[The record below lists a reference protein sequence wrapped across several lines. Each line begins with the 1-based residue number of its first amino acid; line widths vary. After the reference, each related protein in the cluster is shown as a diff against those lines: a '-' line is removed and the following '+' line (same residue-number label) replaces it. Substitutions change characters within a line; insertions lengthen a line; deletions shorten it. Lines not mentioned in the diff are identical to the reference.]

1 MNKKK
6 IGYNIVKIV
15 IALAMIATILPSVF
29 TRISNENRN
38 NSVVVSLLYNDI
50 RMKLS
55 EADLDSE
62 LRKYKRAGVTTMT
75 VQEEDLN
82 ALINSGTIT
91 CIKYNVLKHKYD
103 DESED
108 MIKQIDGLKNINND
122 SYILVTKRDES
133 KQFLSE
139 WIPKKYTDDE
149 YYVCETALG
158 ADMYVLYDGLA
169 YPYQISVGYKE
180 SELAYIKSLGF
191 EISLDTRINNY
202 SNLDYLDEY
211 DRLIK
216 KYDVKFL
223 AIRDNARHLKD
234 ETEAKANYMGISKLI
249 QDNDLTLVLTEDWAT
264 QLGNEEPMGYDY
276 IFKHNMN
283 RVIRSYETFVVQPD
297 PTEYMFRYQQC
308 FNSTIDRS
316 IRFINATQ
324 IVQATG
330 TYLDHSK
337 LTQKAIKEYV
347 DKMKSLGFNTETYD
361 FRYDYEV
368 NRPRTSAAA
377 LVLIGLMLLTMVEWL
392 MGRTFRPLTIIA
404 AVCCVLGA
412 AVTFFLPQ
420 SLLQYYPSL
429 FAVVSPCF
437 CLTAVFKFAEK
448 TVNKLG
454 KFPFFAGVM
463 LLSLVLLVICGTMQ
477 GGLLSGIDYYVNYSI
492 FHGTKATLYAPVV
505 YSMVAYYMLFVK
517 RFDVIKENVMKWLN
531 VNIIEDV
538 KRFMVSDIKVY
549 WVLIAAAFFLVVRIY
564 IRRSGNVNVISGLET
579 FIRNSITEQ
588 FTARPRMKEFVAW
601 PCLMLFAYYLKV
613 RPIKLVSFAF
623 GVGGSIVFASIINS
637 FCHVFTHMSIIY
649 SRVFIGAF
657 LSIFTC
663 IFAYILNIFAIRLV
677 EWVIRMEKKI
687 FSELKGKGIE
697 IFGK

>member
-1 MNKKK
+1 MSKKRVA
-6 IGYNIVKIV
+6 YDIVKAIV
-15 IALAMIATILPSVF
+15 ALAMIAIILPSVF

-55 EADLDSE
+55 DADLDKE
-62 LRKYKRAGVTTMT
+62 LRKYRKAGVTTIT
-75 VQEEDLN
+75 IQEEDLN
-82 ALINSGTIT
+82 SLINSGTIT

-108 MIKQIDGLKNINND
+108 MIKQIDGLENITND

-133 KQFLSE
+133 KQFLKE

-149 YYVCETALG
+149 YYVCETGLG

-169 YPYQISVGYKE
+169 YTYQISVGYKE

-234 ETEAKANYMGISKLI
+234 ETDAKANYMGISKLI
-249 QDNDLTLVLTEDWAT
+249 QNNDLTLVLTEDWAT
-264 QLGNEEPMGYDY
+264 QLGNEKPMGYDY
-276 IFKHNMN
+276 IFKHNKD

-297 PTEYMFRYQQC
+297 TTGYMFRYRQF
-308 FNSTIDRS
+308 FNSTIDRN

-330 TYLDHSK
+330 TYMDHSEF
-337 LTQKAIKEYV
+337 TRKAIKTYV
-347 DKMKSLGFNTETYD
+347 DKMKSLGYNTETYN
-361 FRYDYEV
+361 FRYDYDI
-368 NRPRTSAAA
+368 NRPLTSAAA
-377 LVLIGLMLLTMVEWL
+377 LVLMGLMLLTMIEWL

-412 AVTFFLPQ
+412 AGTFFLPQ

-429 FAVVSPCF
+429 FAVLSPCF

-454 KFPFFAGVM
+454 RFQFFAGIM
-463 LLSLVLLVICGTMQ
+463 LMALGLLLICGTVQ
-477 GGLLSGIDYYVNYSI
+477 GGLLSGVDYYVNYSI
-492 FHGTKATLYAPVV
+492 FHGTKATLYTPVI
-505 YSMVAYYMLFVK
+505 YSMIAYYMLFIK
-517 RFDVIKENVMKWLN
+517 RFDKIKENVVKWLN
-531 VNIIEDV
+531 VNVVRDI
-538 KRFMVSDIKVY
+538 KKFLVSDVKVY
-549 WVLIAAAFFLVVRIY
+549 WLIVAGLFGFAVYTY
-564 IRRSGNVNVISGLET
+564 IRRSGNVNVISGLES
-579 FIRNSITEQ
+579 FIRNFITEQ

-601 PCLMLFAYYLKV
+601 PCLLLFAYYLKV
-613 RPIKLVSFAF
+613 RRIPLISFAF
-623 GVGGSIVFASIINS
+623 GIGGSIVFASVINS
-637 FCHVFTHMSIIY
+637 FCHVFTSMSIIY
-649 SRVFIGAF
+649 SRVLIGAF
-657 LSIFTC
+657 LSLFVC
-663 IFAYILNIFAIRLV
+663 IFAYIANIYVLKLVDVVIRL
-677 EWVIRMEKKI
+677 EKKI
-687 FSELKGKGIE
+687 FKELKIKE
-697 IFGK
+697 